1 MLPFIF
7 TPEACFLTQH
17 YYISADAIITL
28 PDEHIA
34 LSLLK
39 SCQKVKKI
47 TRKITVCIY
56 RVVLCHW
63 PPLISN

>member
-1 MLPFIF
+1 MLTQNVMLPFIF

-39 SCQKVKKI
+39 SCQKVKK
-47 TRKITVCIY
+47 
-56 RVVLCHW
+56 
-63 PPLISN
+63 